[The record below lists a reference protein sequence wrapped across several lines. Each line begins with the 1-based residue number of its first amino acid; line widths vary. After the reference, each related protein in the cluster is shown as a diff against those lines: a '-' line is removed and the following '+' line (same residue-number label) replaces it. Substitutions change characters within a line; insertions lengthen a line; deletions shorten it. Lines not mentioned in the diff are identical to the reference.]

1 METGTKAVRSSRDEC
16 NEKAYIGGG
25 IAAQQASSQF
35 HEPSYRD
42 GFNDGVRKSIDPID
56 DVFTYHAPNAEQ
68 LVKYQALREAAKH
81 FARIIQQNTPYCAD
95 QIAAL
100 RKVREA
106 VMTANAA
113 IRIGR
118 ARTVTKFAEA
128 DCFPD
133 EG

>member
-16 NEKAYIGGG
+16 ADKAYVGGG
-25 IAAQQASSQF
+25 LEAQQTSGQF
-35 HEPSYRD
+35 HEPSYRE
-42 GFNDGVRKSIDPID
+42 GFNDAIRKAIDPID

-68 LVKYQALREAAKH
+68 LVKYQAIREAAKH

-95 QIAAL
+95 QTAAL

-113 IRIGR
+113 IALDGR
-118 ARTVTKFAEA
+118 
-128 DCFPD
+128 
-133 EG
+133 GL